1 MTKQQVEAD
10 TRKRLEQTVHP
21 KVSITSDSSIT
32 ASSIRFIALCRLREE
47 QRSGLHGSGRILVQC
62 LLEDEEKLQ

>member
-1 MTKQQVEAD
+1 MTKRQVEVD

-21 KVSITSDSSIT
+21 KVSIMLDSSIT
-32 ASSIRFIALCRLREE
+32 ASHIRLIALCHLREE
-47 QRSGLHGSGRILVQC
+47 QRSGLHRSGRILVQC